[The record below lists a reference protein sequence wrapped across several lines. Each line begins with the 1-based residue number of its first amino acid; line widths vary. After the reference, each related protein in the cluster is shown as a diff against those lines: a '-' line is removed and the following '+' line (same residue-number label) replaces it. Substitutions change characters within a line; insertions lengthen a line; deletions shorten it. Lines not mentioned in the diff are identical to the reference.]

1 MPIRRAATS
10 PVPALVVML
19 GLAGCAVSPE
29 PASLDFDPFE
39 DFNRS
44 AHAVNLAVDST
55 AFGPAARAWG
65 QVVPQPVRTG
75 ISNVNNH
82 WSLPRETIQRALQ
95 GRPLK
100 VAENSMRFAVNTVFG
115 FGGLLDPAKEMGL
128 PYRETNFDETFFIW
142 GFPEGGYLE
151 LPLGGPGTQ
160 RDWLGWALDIG
171 LDPMVYVLPSGAVDA
186 LFAVGALDIVND
198 RYAIDPVLATLL
210 YESADSYTSQRISYL
225 QNMRVR
231 LQGETSLDVLEDIYA
246 DY

>member
-1 MPIRRAATS
+1 
-10 PVPALVVML
+10 ML
-19 GLAGCAVSPE
+19 GLAGCAVSPD
-29 PASLDFDPFE
+29 PDSLDFDPFE

-44 AHAVNLAVDST
+44 AHAVNLAVDEV
-55 AFGPAARAWG
+55 AFGPTARGWG
-65 QVVPQPVRTG
+65 GGVPQPIRTG
-75 ISNVNNH
+75 ISNVNSH

-95 GRPLK
+95 GRPLR
-100 VAENSMRFAVNTVFG
+100 VAENAMRFAVNTVFG

-171 LDPMVYVLPSGAVDA
+171 LDPMVYVLPGGAVDG

-198 RYAIDPVLATLL
+198 RYEIDPVLEALL
-210 YESADSYTSQRISYL
+210 YESADSYTAQRISYL
-225 QNMRVR
+225 QNMRAR
-231 LQGETSLDVLEDIYA
+231 LQGETNLELLEDVYA